1 MKTEKKKPLRRL
13 IVGVL
18 AAAGIAALILWDIR
32 PRVIDT
38 SVNGE
43 YTAELLALDGPDW
56 PFGTQDGR
64 LVLKKGIWTVCAH
77 DFILANDGKYM
88 CEYNWSVAWDDEKAV
103 VTISG
108 EEQHDEVYH
117 LYYTG
122 AAICVKSHWDHYK
135 AEEVSSEC

>member
-1 MKTEKKKPLRRL
+1 MKEKNKPLRRL
-13 IVGVL
+13 IIGVI
-18 AAAGIAALILWDIR
+18 AAAGIIALILWVTR
-32 PRVIDT
+32 PIVIDT

-43 YTAELLALDGPDW
+43 YTAELLAVSDPGW
-56 PFGTQDGR
+56 PFGPQDGR
-64 LVLKKGIWTVCAH
+64 LALKKGFLTVCTQ
-77 DFILANDGKYM
+77 DFTLYNDGKSM
-88 CEYNWSVAWDDEKAV
+88 GSSNWSVAWDNEKAA

-135 AEEVSSEC
+135 AEEVSSVC

>member
-1 MKTEKKKPLRRL
+1 MKEKNKPLRRL
-13 IVGVL
+13 IIGVI
-18 AAAGIAALILWDIR
+18 AAAGIIALILWDTR
-32 PRVIDT
+32 PRLIDT

-43 YTAELLALDGPDW
+43 YTAELIAVSSPDW
-56 PFGTQDGR
+56 PFGPQDGR

-77 DFILANDGKYM
+77 DFTLANDGKYM
-88 CEYNWSVAWDDEKAV
+88 CGYNWAVAWDDEKAV

-122 AAICVKSHWDHYK
+122 VAICVKSHWDHYK
-135 AEEVSSEC
+135 SEEVSSVC

>member
-1 MKTEKKKPLRRL
+1 MKEKNKPLRRL
-13 IVGVL
+13 IIGVI
-18 AAAGIAALILWDIR
+18 AAAGIAALFFWVTR

-43 YTAELLALDGPDW
+43 YTAELIAVSSPDW

-77 DFILANDGKYM
+77 DFTLANDGKSM
-88 CEYNWSVAWDDEKAV
+88 GRSNWSITWDDEKAV
-103 VTISG
+103 VTING
-108 EEQHDEVYH
+108 EEQPDEVYH

-122 AAICVKSHWDHYK
+122 AAICVKSHWDHYMVK
-135 AEEVSSEC
+135 EQEE